1 MPFVCQ
7 KDSRTDGGWWSCS
20 AAAEQVRINGP
31 VAGQEQ
37 GARLV
42 TFNNISKLLMSKMC
56 PQNLNV
62 GIRFHVLY
70 FVIF

>member
-1 MPFVCQ
+1 ME
-7 KDSRTDGGWWSCS
+7 GG
-20 AAAEQVRINGP
+20 ADRINGP

-42 TFNNISKLLMSKMC
+42 TFNNISTLLMSEMC
-56 PQNLNV
+56 PQNVHV